1 MSKKDLTVKDVIAT
15 MSFEERKA
23 IYDVFCCTRSKSKN
37 YNAAITVRNMPEEKQ
52 MVAYWLIGSVVLAK
66 KTADKAIAEVKE
78 LLKV

>member
-1 MSKKDLTVKDVIAT
+1 MSKKDPTVKEVIDT

-23 IYDVFCCTRSKSKN
+23 IYDVFCCARSKSNN
-37 YNAAITVRNMPEEKQ
+37 YKAAITVKNMPEEKQ
-52 MVAYWLIGSVVLAK
+52 MVAYWLIGSVVLAQ